1 MPLQNSA
8 LKVPLTAAH
17 TTRNADSK
25 FETNPISRNDVGEV
39 KVGLQPHTNPMMWKR
54 NNLIQ
59 RGGIIL
65 QEINENSVNRNDRNV
80 SSAAQPIKKT
90 Q

>member
-54 NNLIQ
+54 NNLI
-59 RGGIIL
+59 
-65 QEINENSVNRNDRNV
+65 
-80 SSAAQPIKKT
+80 
-90 Q
+90 